1 MMLKCVLLF
10 ADSVISILRRS
21 QVMFDRSIRLVGIA
35 VFLICLLGPGTA
47 FATLKCQCNN
57 GTISHA
63 MGASFDDD
71 DVEESC
77 NDACSESG
85 GGRVWQ
91 LDQDRENVVD
101 NSGRGNG
108 RRNNQGPRN

>member
-1 MMLKCVLLF
+1 ML
-10 ADSVISILRRS
+10 
-21 QVMFDRSIRLVGIA
+21 DRSIRLVGIA

-47 FATLKCQCNN
+47 LATLKCQCNN

-63 MGASFDDD
+63 MGADFGDEDA
-71 DVEESC
+71 EESC

-91 LDQDRENVVD
+91 LDQDRENVYGSS
-101 NSGRGNG
+101 NRGD
-108 RRNNQGPRN
+108 RIPKKKGPRRR

>member
-1 MMLKCVLLF
+1 ML
-10 ADSVISILRRS
+10 
-21 QVMFDRSIRLVGIA
+21 DRSIRSIGIA

-47 FATLKCQCNN
+47 LATLKCQCNN

-63 MGASFDDD
+63 MGSDFGDEDA
-71 DVEESC
+71 EESC

-91 LDQDRENVVD
+91 LDQDRENVYD
-101 NSGRGNG
+101 SGGLGDRRHQKPKP
-108 RRNNQGPRN
+108 RRN

>member
-1 MMLKCVLLF
+1 ML
-10 ADSVISILRRS
+10 
-21 QVMFDRSIRLVGIA
+21 DRTIHLMGIA

-47 FATLKCQCNN
+47 LATLKCQCYN

-63 MGASFDDD
+63 MGSDFGDDD
-71 DVEESC
+71 AEEAC

-91 LDQDRENVVD
+91 LDEDRQND
-101 NSGRGNG
+101 YGSGDRSD
-108 RRNNQGPRN
+108 RAPKKRGPRNR

>member
-1 MMLKCVLLF
+1 ML
-10 ADSVISILRRS
+10 
-21 QVMFDRSIRLVGIA
+21 DRSIRSVVIA

-47 FATLKCQCNN
+47 LATLKCQCNN

-63 MGASFDDD
+63 MGSDFGDDD
-71 DVEESC
+71 AEESC

-91 LDQDRENVVD
+91 LDQDRENVYD
-101 NSGRGNG
+101 SGGRGG
-108 RRNNQGPRN
+108 RSNKKPTPRNR

>member
-1 MMLKCVLLF
+1 ML
-10 ADSVISILRRS
+10 
-21 QVMFDRSIRLVGIA
+21 DRSIRSIGIA

-47 FATLKCQCNN
+47 LATLKCQCNN

-63 MGASFDDD
+63 MGSDFGDEDA
-71 DVEESC
+71 EESC

-91 LDQDRENVVD
+91 LDQDRENVYD
-101 NSGRGNG
+101 SGGSGNRSHKKPKP
-108 RRNNQGPRN
+108 RRR

>member
-1 MMLKCVLLF
+1 MLYRSIFSVGIVVLLTC
-10 ADSVISILRRS
+10 
-21 QVMFDRSIRLVGIA
+21 M
-35 VFLICLLGPGTA
+35 LGAGTA

-63 MGASFDDD
+63 MGADFGDEDA
-71 DVEESC
+71 EESC

-91 LDQDRENVVD
+91 LDQDRENVYD
-101 NSGRGNG
+101 SGGSGNRSHKKPKP
-108 RRNNQGPRN
+108 RRR

>member
-1 MMLKCVLLF
+1 ML
-10 ADSVISILRRS
+10 
-21 QVMFDRSIRLVGIA
+21 DRSIRLVGIA

-47 FATLKCQCNN
+47 LATLKCQCNN

-63 MGASFDDD
+63 MGSDFGDEDA
-71 DVEESC
+71 EESC

-91 LDQDRENVVD
+91 LDLDRENVYGSS
-101 NSGRGNG
+101 NRGDRIPKKKG
-108 RRNNQGPRN
+108 PRRN

>member
-1 MMLKCVLLF
+1 ML
-10 ADSVISILRRS
+10 
-21 QVMFDRSIRLVGIA
+21 DRSIRSVGIA

-63 MGASFDDD
+63 MGADFSDDD
-71 DVEESC
+71 AEESC

-91 LDQDRENVVD
+91 LDQDRENVYS
-101 NSGRGNG
+101 SGNRGD
-108 RRNNQGPRN
+108 RIPKRKGPRR

>member
-1 MMLKCVLLF
+1 ML
-10 ADSVISILRRS
+10 
-21 QVMFDRSIRLVGIA
+21 DRSIRSVGIA

-47 FATLKCQCNN
+47 LATLKCQCNN

-63 MGASFDDD
+63 MGSDFGDEDA
-71 DVEESC
+71 EESC

-91 LDQDRENVVD
+91 RDQDRENVYD
-101 NSGRGNG
+101 SGGRGNRSHKKPKP
-108 RRNNQGPRN
+108 RRR

>member
-1 MMLKCVLLF
+1 ML
-10 ADSVISILRRS
+10 
-21 QVMFDRSIRLVGIA
+21 DRSIRLVGIA

-57 GTISHA
+57 GMISHA
-63 MGASFDDD
+63 MGADFSDDD
-71 DVEESC
+71 AEDSC

-91 LDQDRENVVD
+91 LDQDRQNVYGSS
-101 NSGRGNG
+101 NRGD
-108 RRNNQGPRN
+108 RIPKKKGPRR